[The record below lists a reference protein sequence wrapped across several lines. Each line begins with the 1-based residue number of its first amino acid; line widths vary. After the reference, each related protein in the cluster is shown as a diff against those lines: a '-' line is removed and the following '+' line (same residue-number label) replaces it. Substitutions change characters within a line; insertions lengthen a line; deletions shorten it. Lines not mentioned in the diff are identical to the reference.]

1 MLRNKKYN
9 KKKKQGLNDFFKKEY
24 DSEDVIYSELNNVII
39 KENINFNIIK
49 EELLGTYILAF
60 KNIIILHLDELEY
73 NDFVYLY
80 KNSNEYLFDVYTTIN
95 YKDNIIYHI
104 FCINKNVDKINYKSF
119 IEGNECSYKYD
130 CLIKLYGPHL
140 VINKRFNIIES
151 SDKINLK
158 YIFVKTIGKGTIDI
172 NIKNL
177 IKSIIN
183 LINTYYLEY
192 LPIHY
197 LNI

>member
-95 YKDNIIYHI
+95 YKDKITLGIVYCYLKKMNIDFYI
-104 FCINKNVDKINYKSF
+104 DKI
-119 IEGNECSYKYD
+119 D
-130 CLIKLYGPHL
+130 
-140 VINKRFNIIES
+140 VINKTEPETKSNSKPKSKTKSKSNPKSRQNQVQSKIQARF
-151 SDKINLK
+151 
-158 YIFVKTIGKGTIDI
+158 
-172 NIKNL
+172 
-177 IKSIIN
+177 
-183 LINTYYLEY
+183 
-192 LPIHY
+192 
-197 LNI
+197 